1 MNVSERECEVAV
13 YNGHPIRG
21 DTRTKIVSNSFTS
34 TGNNSRISV
43 SSLFHQREMLRDG
56 TFFVYLCDTKVSG

>member
-1 MNVSERECEVAV
+1 MNICKKECEVAV
-13 YNGHPIRG
+13 YNEHPIWG
-21 DTRTKIVSNSFTS
+21 DTRTKTVSNSFTS
-34 TGNNSRISV
+34 TGNNSHIPV